1 MLDHAQGAADWHPA
15 PKPVLE
21 AAAAARRAA
30 ESYGVDIGTLAI
42 KKSVSAPGV
51 AVHLMGMKTV
61 EEVGGPPLRCLLIRR
76 RVLFVGR
83 PVLAQDSCGQGGMDA
98 KTVQC
103 LQQKDM
109 DDGSKVCDG
118 QVFPVIRRTVEV
130 CLCCGTALNLV
141 KIVARLA
148 QVRMDVRTVLEALKL
163 AEAPH
168 AAQEEK
174 AMREV
179 SQLLK
184 PHMDVTW
191 PTGNA
196 NNRT

>member
-1 MLDHAQGAADWHPA
+1 
-15 PKPVLE
+15 
-21 AAAAARRAA
+21 
-30 ESYGVDIGTLAI
+30 
-42 KKSVSAPGV
+42 
-51 AVHLMGMKTV
+51 
-61 EEVGGPPLRCLLIRR
+61 
-76 RVLFVGR
+76 
-83 PVLAQDSCGQGGMDA
+83 
-98 KTVQC
+98 
-103 LQQKDM
+103 
-109 DDGSKVCDG
+109 
-118 QVFPVIRRTVEV
+118 
-130 CLCCGTALNLV
+130 
-141 KIVARLA
+141 
-148 QVRMDVRTVLEALKL
+148 MDVRTVLEALKL

>member
-1 MLDHAQGAADWHPA
+1 
-15 PKPVLE
+15 V
-21 AAAAARRAA
+21 
-30 ESYGVDIGTLAI
+30 
-42 KKSVSAPGV
+42 
-51 AVHLMGMKTV
+51 KT
-61 EEVGGPPLRCLLIRR
+61 
-76 RVLFVGR
+76 
-83 PVLAQDSCGQGGMDA
+83 M
-98 KTVQC
+98 
-103 LQQKDM
+103 
-109 DDGSKVCDG
+109 
-118 QVFPVIRRTVEV
+118 
-130 CLCCGTALNLV
+130 
-141 KIVARLA
+141 ARLA